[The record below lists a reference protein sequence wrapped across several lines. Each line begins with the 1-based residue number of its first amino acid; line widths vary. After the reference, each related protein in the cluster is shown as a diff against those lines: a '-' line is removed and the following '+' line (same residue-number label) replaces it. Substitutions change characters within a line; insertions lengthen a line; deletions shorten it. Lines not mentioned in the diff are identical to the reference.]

1 MDRATS
7 AIMGGT
13 DMSRLQEPT
22 TTKTEFQALL
32 HLAPEPNDDRDLA
45 AVAELTLDALRVEA
59 DGLALGP
66 VVCIDLDRRIVEIE
80 MTIEATSASEVHQ
93 KMGLILG
100 ALERGAPFLL
110 VQDSSASRS
119 QAQETAPE
127 LAYA

>member
-1 MDRATS
+1 
-7 AIMGGT
+7 MGGT
-13 DMSRLQEPT
+13 DMPRLQEPT

-45 AVAELTLDALRVEA
+45 AVAELTLGALETGA
-59 DGLALGP
+59 SGLALGP

-80 MTIEATSASEVHQ
+80 LTVEAASASEVHQ
-93 KMGLILG
+93 KMSLILG

-119 QAQETAPE
+119 QAHEPE
-127 LAYA
+127 PVYA

>member
-1 MDRATS
+1 MP
-7 AIMGGT
+7 
-13 DMSRLQEPT
+13 RLQEPT

-45 AVAELTLDALRVEA
+45 AVAELTLGALETGA
-59 DGLALGP
+59 SGLALGP

-80 MTIEATSASEVHQ
+80 LTVEAASASEVHQ
-93 KMGLILG
+93 KMSLILG

-119 QAQETAPE
+119 QAHEPE
-127 LAYA
+127 PVYA